1 MHTTSLRVGLR
12 WPLMAAAML
21 VAAAPWCG
29 ARTTLAFPADSH
41 AASATQTDELQ
52 PKPVDD
58 RGTITKVTLYTERA
72 AVTRTVRR
80 TFDQGVW
87 AVRIGGLPAT
97 MNRDSLYA
105 KIVGADSG
113 ARPPKLLAVEY
124 SESSLAAFAGTTE
137 GVAMATRLKD
147 LRLQYAALEQQRTLL
162 DERLTLVNMIGV
174 RPQATTGDGAAT
186 QPLNLESAR
195 KQMQFLATERAEIRT
210 RQRELHVQMVALGGQ
225 VHALEGELEARGGA
239 DRTERTAVVVVAVP
253 ARCELEIEA
262 TYMVSQ
268 AGWMPAYNLRA
279 AGDRTGVEIEYEA
292 KIAQSTG
299 EDWNDVKLSLST
311 AQPTRATAPPPMV
324 PWYLDIVQPMVKGM
338 ESVGSPPAP
347 SAGLPP
353 GRPMGDPGEPPA
365 RRDSKADALERLAA
379 AASVQQAGVAVAFD
393 LPRTLDVPSNADT
406 VQRTRIAT
414 VTPATEFT
422 HVAEPIATD
431 KVFLRGRL
439 TNGSSFQLLPGEGQ
453 VFMGGTFV
461 GATEVPSVAPGNRFD
476 VYFGADASMRARRE
490 LVSRTTSS
498 SGFFGGS
505 DTVVWNYRVTLDNG
519 TGRDVKVQLLDR
531 RPVSA
536 NEKIVCTVSNL
547 SRPLSTDKE
556 YTEGPKLQGIL
567 RWDLTVPAA
576 ARGDKAEAITWTVD
590 VTRPKNLTITPL
602 P

>member
-12 WPLMAAAML
+12 WPLMAAAIL
-21 VAAAPWCG
+21 AAVAPWCSG
-29 ARTTLAFPADSH
+29 PATLAFPAD
-41 AASATQTDELQ
+41 ALPTSATQSDELQ

-80 TFDQGVW
+80 AFDQGVW

-105 KIVGADSG
+105 KLVSADAG

-124 SESSLAAFAGTTE
+124 SESSLAEFAGTPE
-137 GVAMATRLKD
+137 GVAMAARLKD
-147 LRLQYAALEQQRTLL
+147 LRLKYADLEQQRTLL

-195 KQMQFLATERAEIRT
+195 KQMQFLAAERADIRT
-210 RQRELHVQMVALGGQ
+210 RQRELRIQMIALAAQ
-225 VHALEGELEARGGA
+225 VHALEAELEARGGA
-239 DRTERTAVVVVAVP
+239 ELTERTAIVVVAVP

-292 KIAQSTG
+292 KITQSTG
-299 EDWNDVKLSLST
+299 EDWNGVKLSLST

-324 PWYLDIVQPMVKGM
+324 PWYLDIIQPNVAVQTKAVPM
-338 ESVGSPPAP
+338 PAP
-347 SAGLPP
+347 GAPASGGNIMA
-353 GRPMGDPGEPPA
+353 DPGEPPA
-365 RRDSKADALERLAA
+365 RRDPKSEALELLAA

-414 VTPATEFT
+414 VTPTTEFT

-461 GATEVPSVAPGNRFD
+461 GTTQVPSVAPGNRFD
-476 VYFGADASMRARRE
+476 VYFGPDASMRARRE

-519 TGRDVKVQLLDR
+519 TGRDVKIQLLDR

-556 YTEGPKLQGIL
+556 YSEGPRMQGIL

-590 VTRPKNLTITPL
+590 VTRPKSLTITPL